1 MLTVRKSC
9 RFHAAHILTGHAG
22 ACRNLHGHTYRVTA
36 EVAQAAGDTADMV
49 IDFHDLKALLRE
61 TVAAPFDHAFLYDET
76 SADMLDITFSGIVF
90 DLGTIFD
97 WGGMYST
104 VISQILSMGGSPAKT
119 FDYVSKWESIKEKAE
134 SEIDKTIEII
144 LAREF

>member
-61 TVAAPFDHAFLYDET
+61 TVAAPFDHAFLYDDTCAAEREI
-76 SADMLDITFSGIVF
+76 AGVLHKH
-90 DLGTIFD
+90 
-97 WGGMYST
+97 GM
-104 VISQILSMGGSPAKT
+104 KT
-119 FDYVSKWESIKEKAE
+119 AVLPCRTTAE
-134 SEIDKTIEII
+134 N
-144 LAREF
+144 LARHLFGVLAERVNVVAVTVWETDDSCA